1 MPQVGVPGL
10 PRAGAFARRGLR
22 ARGPSRTGLSR
33 TGLSRTGRGSPGRS
47 ADGFSHTPPGDTAL

>member
-10 PRAGAFARRGLR
+10 PRAGAFTLS
-22 ARGPSRTGLSR
+22 GPSRAGPSR